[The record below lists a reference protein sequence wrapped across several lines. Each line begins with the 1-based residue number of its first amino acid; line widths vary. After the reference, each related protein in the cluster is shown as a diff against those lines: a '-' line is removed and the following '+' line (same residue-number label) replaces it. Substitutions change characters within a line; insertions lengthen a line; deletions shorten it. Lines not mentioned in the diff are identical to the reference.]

1 MVLLIIRN
9 VYARCKWYIADKI
22 EYGKHKYIKH
32 TRRGQTDTRRIYMI
46 PSMRASYTLFLG
58 LLMTITLLN
67 TSSATLTKT
76 EYEYSREYERYFNH
90 YFLYLGEDM
99 CPLLSPVWNI
109 RPSNNQCRISVISP
123 TPTPTPPPP
132 PSKEPENDIT
142 RQNTEGFILT
152 YIIQKPSFDT
162 VRNFASLVVQIY
174 GWISYMMLMTFLA
187 IMSFSPIMF
196 VLVLFIGK

>member
-1 MVLLIIRN
+1 MVLLIIQN
-9 VYARCKWYIADKI
+9 VYARCKWYIAYKI
-22 EYGKHKYIKH
+22 EYEKPKYIKH
-32 TRRGQTDTRRIYMI
+32 THKRKIYMI

-58 LLMTITLLN
+58 LLLTITLLN
-67 TSSATLTKT
+67 PLSATLTKT

-109 RPSNNQCRISVISP
+109 RPANNQCRISVISP
-123 TPTPTPPPP
+123 TLTTLTAPPPP
-132 PSKEPENDIT
+132 PPIKEPENDIKS
-142 RQNTEGFILT
+142 RPNTEGFILT

-174 GWISYMMLMTFLA
+174 GWISYMMFMTFLA
-187 IMSFSPIMF
+187 IVSFSPIMF